1 MSGTAAT
8 IDRACAACLRRA
20 WLLGALVAHFER
32 CSPRRS
38 DLSGLLALPDGD
50 LIRAL
55 GGRDVPVLR
64 DRYRGF
70 SPSTLRSTL
79 AAFAL
84 HVVCRH
90 DPAYPPQLA
99 EAPDRPAAL
108 FVAGAWERFAALV
121 AAPSIALVGAR
132 RASGYGLEAG
142 RVLGREL
149 AAAGVAASR
158 PGRALRALQPAA
170 QRPVGPARASGRR
183 SHPRPRR
190 P

>member
-8 IDRACAACLRRA
+8 VDRACDACLRRA
-20 WLLGALVAHFER
+20 WLLAALVAHFER

-50 LIRAL
+50 LIRAI
-55 GGRDVPVLR
+55 GGRDVAVLR

-70 SPSTLRSTL
+70 SPSTLRSAL

-99 EAPDRPAAL
+99 EAPTGRPRCSSPAPGSGSRRSWRRRRLRSSAL
-108 FVAGAWERFAALV
+108 AE
-121 AAPSIALVGAR
+121 P
-132 RASGYGLEAG
+132 RAT
-142 RVLGREL
+142 
-149 AAAGVAASR
+149 ASR
-158 PGRALRALQPAA
+158 RG
-170 QRPVGPARASGRR
+170 GCSGASSRR
-183 SHPRPRR
+183 RG
-190 P
+190 

>member
-8 IDRACAACLRRA
+8 VDRACDACLRRA
-20 WLLGALVAHFER
+20 WLLAALVAHFER

-50 LIRAL
+50 LIRAV

-70 SPSTLRSTL
+70 APSTLRSAL

-121 AAPSIALVGAR
+121 AAPSVALVANGAQ
-132 RASGYGLEAG
+132 LAG
-142 RVLGREL
+142 FV
-149 AAAGVAASR
+149 
-158 PGRALRALQPAA
+158 PAA
-170 QRPVGPARASGRR
+170 QGVDRDVQRARRLSHGKRITLRHLPKYCIGRR
-183 SHPRPRR
+183 GQTP
-190 P
+190 